1 MNKKLRRLMQ
11 PNLALFFV
19 VMALFCAAAVAL
31 QEYILAVAE
40 GCATLLLL
48 GCYQWLSVRR
58 RRALADYV
66 QATSEMLQ
74 HTSDG
79 EMPFPV
85 ALVKLNDDELVW
97 YNRAFADLTHVRERM
112 SAQSLSEVIPGLSAD
127 FLAAGKQEAAA
138 ELRFEGRRYRV
149 SGTVMPDGPK
159 VRRHA
164 RHALS
169 ARSDGSAARA
179 R

>member
-85 ALVKLNDDELVW
+85 ALVKLNDNELVW
-97 YNRAFADLTHVRERM
+97 YNRAFAELTHVRERM
-112 SAQSLSEVIPGLSAD
+112 SAQSLSEVIPACRPIFWPLESRRPRQSSA
-127 FLAAGKQEAAA
+127 
-138 ELRFEGRRYRV
+138 LRG
-149 SGTVMPDGPK
+149 GATV
-159 VRRHA
+159 
-164 RHALS
+164 
-169 ARSDGSAARA
+169 SAARSCRMRTQSPA
-179 R
+179 SCSACSICSI